1 MSFLIPL
8 NDLLCISPFLQA
20 LDQTQLE
27 RQLENGCVDFGPM
40 SEVIPGDV
48 GANQAGVQRN
58 TQPTTQSASFNPLFF
73 LPPVSS
79 SFSLFSFLSTLTWRV
94 VPLVQV
100 VRLLVTR
107 TVRGA
112 VMPVDK

>member
-58 TQPTTQSASFNPLFF
+58 TQPRIIQSFILFST
-73 LPPVSS
+73 VSS